1 MNMTPTPRQ
10 TDDAVMELLA
20 FRVAGQDYALDIMTV
35 REIRSST
42 LATSL
47 PRAPSFVR
55 GVINL
60 RGMVLPILDLARR
73 LGIGEEAGLTRNV
86 TIVVDHEGRSFGLMV
101 DAVSD
106 IITVPVAALQRPP
119 SLSNETEHGF
129 VNALAIVEGRM
140 LRVLELAAVI
150 PRPSE
155 EAA

>member
-1 MNMTPTPRQ
+1 MQ
-10 TDDAVMELLA
+10 TAPEKNLPATLELLA
-20 FRVAGQDYALDIMTV
+20 FRVAGQDYALDIMMV

-42 LATSL
+42 PATSL
-47 PRAPSFVR
+47 PRAPSYVR

-73 LGIGEEAGLTRNV
+73 LGITDETAEMARNV
-86 TIVVDHEGRSFGLMV
+86 TIVVDLGGRSFGLMV

-106 IITVPVAALQRPP
+106 IITIPTDLLQRPP
-119 SLSNETEHGF
+119 SLTSDAEQSF
-129 VNALAIVEGRM
+129 VNALAVVEGKM
-140 LRVLELAAVI
+140 LRILELETVI

>member
-1 MNMTPTPRQ
+1 MQNATQKVQPS
-10 TDDAVMELLA
+10 VLELLA
-20 FRVAGQDYALDIMTV
+20 FRVAGQDYAVDIMMV

-42 LATSL
+42 VATSL
-47 PRAPSFVR
+47 PRAPSYVR

-73 LGIGEEAGLTRNV
+73 LGISEDDAEMARNV
-86 TIVVDHEGRSFGLMV
+86 TIVVDHGGRSFGLMV

-106 IITVPVAALQRPP
+106 IITIQTESLQRPP
-119 SLSNETEHGF
+119 SLTNDAEQSF
-129 VNALAIVEGRM
+129 VNALAVVDGKM
-140 LRVLELAAVI
+140 LRILELETVI